1 MYLESLKEQRELRKL
16 DYLHNMQRV
25 SDIYTQSKQ
34 VKAAEN
40 CPIRS
45 EHARRAISLFAR
57 KADC

>member
-1 MYLESLKEQRELRKL
+1 
-16 DYLHNMQRV
+16 MQRV

-34 VKAAEN
+34 VKAVEN

-57 KADC
+57 KADCNAILTAQDDADLH